1 MTASPSPV
9 GPLDDAALALRAFAL
24 CPFSFGGLWLRGPG
38 PARDAMVERLG
49 SAMRLK
55 RMPAHI
61 DGERLRGGIDLAA
74 SLAAGRSVER
84 AGFLKEARGA
94 VIIAPLAERITPAL
108 AGSVAQALDQGDPAD
123 RFGIVLLDDGAEAD
137 EVPPISLTERVA
149 FACNLGDVKPA
160 GVADWDLPEP
170 LTSLADLPEC
180 SAEALNALA
189 AVSLA
194 LGVDSGRALR
204 FAALAAGASAWLDGR
219 TSVSDADLAAASR
232 LVLAPRATRI
242 PPPPSEQ
249 QTEDDAAPP
258 PPPPEEEGMDGDDG
272 EPEPPSDSD
281 QESAEDNDRIDD
293 KTPDPDQLIE
303 AAAAAIPPGLLE
315 QLAAGRTRRG
325 TGSGGGARHQSPLRG
340 RPLAARQGL
349 PSGGARLA
357 LIDTLRAAVP
367 WQALRRQE
375 SGDAGRTGL
384 RILKDDVRVRRFEAR
399 SASVTVFAVDA
410 SGSAAFSRLA
420 EAKGAVEL
428 LLAQAYVKRTE
439 VALVAFRGDQ
449 AQLLLPPT
457 RSLTRARRAL
467 TELPGGGGTPLAA
480 GLSMVCTLGTSL
492 LGRGYTP
499 LLVILTDGRGNI
511 ALDGGTNR
519 AAATEDA
526 TKAARAIA
534 AARLAGVVID
544 ISPRPRPEAAA
555 IAAAMQARYL
565 PLPQASAATLSK
577 VIGALT

>member
-1 MTASPSPV
+1 VTTTPAALP

-24 CPFSFGGLWLRGPG
+24 CPGGFAGLWLRGPG

-49 SAMRLK
+49 STMRLK

-84 AGFLKEARGA
+84 SGFLAEARGM
-94 VIIAPLAERITPAL
+94 VVLAPLAERITPAL
-108 AGSVAQALDQGDPAD
+108 AGSVAQALDSAD
-123 RFGIVLLDDGAEAD
+123 RFGLVLLDDGAEAD

-149 FACNLGDVKPA
+149 FACDLGGAHPA
-160 GVADWDLPEP
+160 GVADWTLPEP
-170 LTSLADLPEC
+170 IASPADLPAC
-180 SAEALNALA
+180 NTEALNALA

-204 FAALAAGASAWLDGR
+204 FAALTAGASAWLDGR
-219 TSVSDADLAAASR
+219 AAVKESDLAAAVR
-232 LVLAPRATRI
+232 LVFAPRATRL
-242 PPPPSEQ
+242 PPPPQ
-249 QTEDDAAPP
+249 QEDEAPP
-258 PPPPEEEGMDGDDG
+258 PPPP
-272 EPEPPSDSD
+272 PPPSDAEPDAPGDEDRSED
-281 QESAEDNDRIDD
+281 SA
-293 KTPDPDQLIE
+293 PDPDQLIE

-315 QLAAGRTRRG
+315 AIAAGRTRRG
-325 TGSGGGARHQSPLRG
+325 TGSGGGARHLSPLRG

-349 PSGGARLA
+349 PNGGARLA

-375 SGDAGRTGL
+375 GTAQSGL

-399 SASVTVFAVDA
+399 SASVTIFAVDA
-410 SGSAAFSRLA
+410 SGSAAFARLA

-480 GLSMVCTLGTSL
+480 GLAMVCSLGTGL
-492 LGRGYTP
+492 LRRGYTP
-499 LLVILTDGRGNI
+499 LLVLLTDGRGNI
-511 ALDGGTNR
+511 ALDGSTNR

-526 TKAARAIA
+526 MKAARAIA

-555 IAAAMQARYL
+555 IASAMQARYL

>member
-1 MTASPSPV
+1 M
-9 GPLDDAALALRAFAL
+9 RAFAL
-24 CPFSFGGLWLRGPG
+24 CPASFGGLWLRGPG

-84 AGFLKEARGA
+84 AGFLQDARGA
-94 VIIAPLAERITPAL
+94 VVVAPLAERITPAL
-108 AGSVAQALDQGDPAD
+108 AGSVAQALDHGDPAE
-123 RFGIVLLDDGAEAD
+123 RFGLVLLDDGAEAD
-137 EVPPISLTERVA
+137 EVPPVSLTERVA
-149 FACNLGDVKPA
+149 FACDLGSAHPA
-160 GVADWDLPEP
+160 GVSDWELPQP
-170 LTSLADLPEC
+170 LSSLADLPEC

-204 FAALAAGASAWLDGR
+204 FAALAAGACALLDGR

-232 LVLAPRATRI
+232 LVLAPRATRM
-242 PPPPSEQ
+242 PPPSEPQ
-249 QTEDDAAPP
+249 AEDDAPP
-258 PPPPEEEGMDGDDG
+258 PPPSPPPEQDGADGDDG
-272 EPEPPSDSD
+272 EPEQLSDSD
-281 QESAEDNDRIDD
+281 KDSNEDNDSIDD

-315 QLAAGRTRRG
+315 QIAAGRTRRG

-375 SGDAGRTGL
+375 GGDNGRPGL

-399 SASVTVFAVDA
+399 SASVTIFAVDA

-511 ALDGGTNR
+511 ALDGSTNR
-519 AAATEDA
+519 AAATADA
-526 TKAARAIA
+526 AKAARAIA
-534 AARLAGVVID
+534 AARLAGVVVD

>member
-1 MTASPSPV
+1 M
-9 GPLDDAALALRAFAL
+9 DDAALALRAFAL
-24 CPFSFGGLWLRGPG
+24 CPSAFGGLWLRGPG
-38 PARDAMVERLG
+38 PARDAMIERLG
-49 SAMRLK
+49 SASRLM

-74 SLAAGRSVER
+74 SLAAGRSVAR
-84 AGFLKEARGA
+84 AGFLQEARGGVVVA
-94 VIIAPLAERITPAL
+94 ALAERITPAL
-108 AGSVAQALDQGDPAD
+108 AGSVAQALDQGDPAE
-123 RFGIVLLDDGAEAD
+123 RFGLVLLDDGAEAD
-137 EVPPISLTERVA
+137 ERPPMSLTERVA
-149 FACNLGDVKPA
+149 FVCDLAGAQPS
-160 GVADWDLPEP
+160 GVADWVLPEP
-170 LTSLADLPEC
+170 VTSLADLPAC
-180 SAEALNALA
+180 SMEALRALA
-189 AVSLA
+189 SVSLA

-232 LVLAPRATRI
+232 LVLAPRATRM
-242 PPPPSEQ
+242 PPPPTEPQ
-249 QTEDDAAPP
+249 AEDDAQPP
-258 PPPPEEEGMDGDDG
+258 PLPENEGMDGNDG
-272 EPEPPSDSD
+272 EPEPPSDSNQD
-281 QESAEDNDRIDD
+281 PSQDKDSVDD
-293 KTPDPDQLIE
+293 KTPDPDQLIA
-303 AAAAAIPPGLLE
+303 AAAAAIPPGLLA
-315 QLAAGRTRRG
+315 QIAAGRSRRG

-340 RPLAARQGL
+340 RPLAARPGL

-375 SGDAGRTGL
+375 GGDGRRLGL
-384 RILKDDVRVRRFEAR
+384 RIMKDDVRVRRFEAR

-480 GLSMVCTLGTSL
+480 GLSMVCTLGTGL

-511 ALDGGTNR
+511 ALDGSMNR
-519 AAATEDA
+519 AAATDDA
-526 TKAARAIA
+526 MRAARTIA

-544 ISPRPRPEAAA
+544 ISPRPRAEAAA
-555 IAAAMQARYL
+555 IASAMQARYL

>member
-1 MTASPSPV
+1 MTTQPV
-9 GPLDDAALALRAFAL
+9 SLDDAALALRAFAL
-24 CPFSFGGLWLRGPG
+24 CPNAFGGLWLRGPG

-49 SAMRLK
+49 SALRLK

-84 AGFLKEARGA
+84 SGFLQEARGG
-94 VIIAPLAERITPAL
+94 VVVAPLAERISPAL
-108 AGSVAQALDQGDPAD
+108 AGSVAQALDSAD
-123 RFGIVLLDDGAEAD
+123 GFGLVLLDDGAEAD
-137 EVPPISLTERVA
+137 EMPPISLTERVA
-149 FACNLGDVKPA
+149 FACDLGGAHPA
-160 GVADWDLPEP
+160 GVSDWDMPPP
-170 LTSLADLPEC
+170 LASLAELPEC
-180 SAEALNALA
+180 SGEGLSALA

-219 TSVSDADLAAASR
+219 TSVSEADLAAASR
-232 LVLAPRATRI
+232 LVLAPRATRM
-242 PPPPSEQ
+242 PPPPQEN
-249 QTEDDAAPP
+249 EAPP
-258 PPPPEEEGMDGDDG
+258 PPPPEEEGMDGDQG
-272 EPEPPSDSD
+272 EPEPPLESDQDSSDDSD
-281 QESAEDNDRIDD
+281 DASD

-315 QLAAGRTRRG
+315 AIAAGRTRRG

-375 SGDAGRTGL
+375 GTAGPGL

-399 SASVTVFAVDA
+399 SASVTIFAVDA

-439 VALVAFRGDQ
+439 VALVAFRGTE

-480 GLSMVCTLGTSL
+480 GLSMVCTLGTGL
-492 LGRGYTP
+492 LRRGYTP
-499 LLVILTDGRGNI
+499 LLVVLTDGRGNI
-511 ALDGGTNR
+511 ALDGSTNR
-519 AAATEDA
+519 AAATEDGL
-526 TKAARAIA
+526 KAARAIA
-534 AARLAGVVID
+534 AARLSGVVID
-544 ISPRPRPEAAA
+544 ISARPRPEAAA
-555 IAAAMQARYL
+555 VAAAMQARYL

>member
-1 MTASPSPV
+1 M
-9 GPLDDAALALRAFAL
+9 DDAALALRAFAL
-24 CPFSFGGLWLRGPG
+24 CPTGFGGLWLRGPG

-49 SAMRLK
+49 NAMRLK

-84 AGFLKEARGA
+84 TGFLQEARGS
-94 VIIAPLAERITPAL
+94 VVVAPLAERITPAL
-108 AGSVAQALDQGDPAD
+108 AGSVAQALDQTDPAE
-123 RFGIVLLDDGAEAD
+123 RFGLVLLDDGAEAD

-149 FACNLGDVKPA
+149 FACDLRSAHPA
-160 GVADWDLPEP
+160 GVAHWALPESIA
-170 LTSLADLPEC
+170 SLAELPEC
-180 SAEALNALA
+180 GTAALNALA

-219 TSVSDADLAAASR
+219 TSVSDTDLAAASR
-232 LVLAPRATRI
+232 LVLAPRATRV
-242 PPPPSEQ
+242 PPPSEPQ
-249 QTEDDAAPP
+249 AEDDTPPP
-258 PPPPEEEGMDGDDG
+258 PPPPEEEGTDGDDG
-272 EPEPPSDSD
+272 EPEPPSNSD
-281 QESAEDNDRIDD
+281 QDSAENSDRVDD

-315 QLAAGRTRRG
+315 QIAAGRTRRG

-349 PSGGARLA
+349 PTGGARLA

-375 SGDAGRTGL
+375 GGDASRPGL
-384 RILKDDVRVRRFEAR
+384 RIMKDDVRVRRFEAR

-449 AQLLLPPT
+449 AQMLLPPT

-480 GLSMVCTLGTSL
+480 GLSMVCTLGTGL

-499 LLVILTDGRGNI
+499 LLVVLTDGRGTI
-511 ALDGGTNR
+511 ALDGSTNR

-526 TKAARAIA
+526 MKAARAIA

-555 IAAAMQARYL
+555 IASVMQARYL